1 MHVLRPNHLAARR
14 HHGSSHERPSR
25 PVLRVQLALM
35 IALLHCMPRH
45 RAPMISTSNESTIPR
60 TVTSFVVNFL
70 LLNVTLNTKP
80 ASLNTKR
87 SRVRASMYR
96 FLQKDWLT
104 ELLPGST
111 ILEAT
116 VHEGR
121 GGMPGLIIFPQSTI
135 LARVKGTI
143 RLHDQGTIGARSSI

>member
-1 MHVLRPNHLAARR
+1 
-14 HHGSSHERPSR
+14 
-25 PVLRVQLALM
+25 
-35 IALLHCMPRH
+35 
-45 RAPMISTSNESTIPR
+45 MISTSNESTIPR
-60 TVTSFVVNFL
+60 TVYSTSFVVNFFIIECD
-70 LLNVTLNTKP
+70 TKP

-135 LARVKGTI
+135 LARVKNTI
-143 RLHDQGTIGARSSI
+143 RQHDQGTIGARSSI